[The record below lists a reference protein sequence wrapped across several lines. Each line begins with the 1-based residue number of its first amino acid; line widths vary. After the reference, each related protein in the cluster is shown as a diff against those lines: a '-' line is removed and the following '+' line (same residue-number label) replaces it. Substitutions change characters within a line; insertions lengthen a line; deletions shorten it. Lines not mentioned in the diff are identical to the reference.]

1 MPRAQSAIAFIVPE
15 QASEASRLDRVF
27 FALADTTRRDIL
39 RRLRQEPL
47 QVSSI
52 AAAYAVSMQ
61 AVSRHI
67 QVLVRAGLVRQERSG
82 RISACSLDAGPLY
95 EAAVWINDYS
105 HYWQAQFDALKNWLE
120 QDEVKRAPAKRSTTA
135 KPAPKRRRTRHAI

>member
-1 MPRAQSAIAFIVPE
+1 MPRAQSAVAFIVPE
-15 QASEASRLDRVF
+15 QASETSRLDRVF
-27 FALADTTRRDIL
+27 FALADATRRDIL
-39 RRLRQEPL
+39 RRLRQVPL

-52 AAAYAVSMQ
+52 AEAYAISTQ

-120 QDEVKRAPAKRSTTA
+120 QDEVKRASAKRGPSVRNA
-135 KPAPKRRRTRHAI
+135 QKRRRTRHAI

>member
-1 MPRAQSAIAFIVPE
+1 M
-15 QASEASRLDRVF
+15 DRVF
-27 FALADTTRRDIL
+27 FALADATRRDIL

-47 QVSSI
+47 I
-52 AAAYAVSMQ
+52 AEAYAISTQ

>member
-15 QASEASRLDRVF
+15 QASETSRLDRVF
-27 FALADTTRRDIL
+27 FALADATRRDIL
-39 RRLRQEPL
+39 RRLRKEPL

-52 AAAYAVSMQ
+52 AEDYAVSMQ

-82 RISACSLDAGPLY
+82 RISACSLDAGPLS

-120 QDEVKRAPAKRSTTA
+120 QDDAKRDPAKRSTSVR
-135 KPAPKRRRTRHAI
+135 PASKRRRTRHAI

>member
-1 MPRAQSAIAFIVPE
+1 MPRAQSAVAFIVPE
-15 QASEASRLDRVF
+15 QASETSRLDRVF
-27 FALADTTRRDIL
+27 FALADATRRNIL

-52 AAAYAVSMQ
+52 AEAYTISTQ

-95 EAAVWINDYS
+95 AAAVWVNDYS

-120 QDEVKRAPAKRSTTA
+120 QDEVERASAKRGASVRTA
-135 KPAPKRRRTRHAI
+135 QKRRRTRHAI

>member
-1 MPRAQSAIAFIVPE
+1 MPRAQSAVAFILPE
-15 QASEASRLDRVF
+15 QASETSQLDRVF
-27 FALADTTRRDIL
+27 FALADATRRDIL
-39 RRLRQEPL
+39 RRLRQVPL

-52 AAAYAVSMQ
+52 AEAYAISTQ

-67 QVLVRAGLVRQERSG
+67 QVLVRAGLVHQERSG

-120 QDEVKRAPAKRSTTA
+120 QDEVKRASAKRGPSVRNA
-135 KPAPKRRRTRHAI
+135 QKRRRTRHAI

>member
-1 MPRAQSAIAFIVPE
+1 MPRAQSAVAFILPE
-15 QASEASRLDRVF
+15 QASETSRLDRVF

-52 AAAYAVSMQ
+52 AEAYAVSTQ

-105 HYWQAQFDALKNWLE
+105 YYWKAQFDALKNWLE
-120 QDEVKRAPAKRSTTA
+120 QDEDKQVRAERGRSVRPAQ
-135 KPAPKRRRTRHAI
+135 KRRRTRHAI

>member
-1 MPRAQSAIAFIVPE
+1 
-15 QASEASRLDRVF
+15 LDRVF

-39 RRLRQEPL
+39 RRLKQEPL

-52 AAAYAVSMQ
+52 AEAYAVSMQ

-67 QVLVRAGLVRQERSG
+67 QVLVRAGFVRQERSG

-105 HYWQAQFDALKNWLE
+105 HCWQAQFDALKNWLE
-120 QDEVKRAPAKRSTTA
+120 QGRGQARSRQARSLGET
-135 KPAPKRRRTRHAI
+135 RTQATEDAACNMT

>member
-1 MPRAQSAIAFIVPE
+1 MPRAQSAIAFIVAE
-15 QASEASRLDRVF
+15 QASETSRLDRVF

-52 AAAYAVSMQ
+52 AEGYAVSVQ

-95 EAAVWINDYS
+95 EAAIWMNDYS
-105 HYWQAQFDALKNWLE
+105 HYWQAQFAALKNWLE
-120 QDEVKRAPAKRSTTA
+120 QDEAKHASAKRGTSA
-135 KPAPKRRRTRHAI
+135 RPAQKRRRTRHAI

>member
-1 MPRAQSAIAFIVPE
+1 MPRAQSAIAFIIPE
-15 QASEASRLDRVF
+15 QASETSRLDRVF
-27 FALADTTRRDIL
+27 FALADATRRDIL

-52 AAAYAVSMQ
+52 AEAYAVSVQ

-82 RISACSLDAGPLY
+82 RVSACSLDAGPLY

-105 HYWQAQFDALKNWLE
+105 HYWQVQFDALKNWLE
-120 QDEVKRAPAKRSTTA
+120 QDEAKRAPAKRSA
-135 KPAPKRRRTRHAI
+135 SVRPEPMRRRTRHAI

>member
-15 QASEASRLDRVF
+15 QASETSRLDRVF
-27 FALADTTRRDIL
+27 FALADATRRDIL

-52 AAAYAVSMQ
+52 AEAYAVSVQ

-82 RISACSLDAGPLY
+82 RISACSLDAGPLC

-105 HYWQAQFDALKNWLE
+105 HYWQAQFDALKDWLE
-120 QDEVKRAPAKRSTTA
+120 RDEAKRAPAKRGASVG
-135 KPAPKRRRTRHAI
+135 PAQKRRRARHAI

>member
-15 QASEASRLDRVF
+15 QASETSRLDRVF
-27 FALADTTRRDIL
+27 FALADATRRDIL
-39 RRLRQEPL
+39 RRLRQAPL
-47 QVSSI
+47 QVSNI
-52 AAAYAVSMQ
+52 AEAYPVSMQ
-61 AVSRHI
+61 ATSRHI

-105 HYWQAQFDALKNWLE
+105 HYWQAQFDTLKNWLQ
-120 QDEVKRAPAKRSTTA
+120 QDAVKRPPAKRDTSV
-135 KPAPKRRRTRHAI
+135 KPAKKRRRTQRAI

>member
-15 QASEASRLDRVF
+15 QASETSRLDRVF
-27 FALADTTRRDIL
+27 FALADATRRDIL

-52 AAAYAVSMQ
+52 ADAYAVSVQ

-82 RISACSLDAGPLY
+82 RVSACSLDAGPLY
-95 EAAVWINDYS
+95 EAAIWINEYS

-120 QDEVKRAPAKRSTTA
+120 QDEATRAPAKRSPSVRA
-135 KPAPKRRRTRHAI
+135 EQKRRRTRHAI

>member
-15 QASEASRLDRVF
+15 QASETSRLDRVF
-27 FALADTTRRDIL
+27 FALADSTRRDIL

-52 AAAYAVSMQ
+52 AEAYAVSVQ

-82 RISACSLDAGPLY
+82 RISACSLDAGPLH

-120 QDEVKRAPAKRSTTA
+120 QDEVKRAPAKRPTA
-135 KPAPKRRRTRHAI
+135 ARPARKPRRTRHAV

>member
-1 MPRAQSAIAFIVPE
+1 MPRTQSAVAFIVPE
-15 QASEASRLDRVF
+15 QASETSRLDRVF

-47 QVSSI
+47 QVSTI
-52 AAAYAVSMQ
+52 AEAYAVSVQ

-82 RISACSLDAGPLY
+82 RISACTLDAGPLF

-120 QDEVKRAPAKRSTTA
+120 QDEAKRVPAKRSTSIN
-135 KPAPKRRRTRHAI
+135 PAQKRRKTRHAV

>member
-1 MPRAQSAIAFIVPE
+1 MPRAQSAVAFIVPE
-15 QASEASRLDRVF
+15 EAAETARLDRVF

-52 AAAYAVSMQ
+52 AEAYAISTQ

-67 QVLVRAGLVRQERSG
+67 QVLVRASLVRQERSG

-120 QDEVKRAPAKRSTTA
+120 QDEVKRAAKRCPSVRTA
-135 KPAPKRRRTRHAI
+135 QKRRRTRHAI